1 MTTISS
7 INRFIS
13 LFIDTIRQFGRGR
26 IWLLLFAYFLLNWLL
41 LYSHYN
47 FVSPIFYGF
56 IKFWTGL
63 FGNQQATGFTH
74 YPGHFLLLPYFFGW
88 AKFYLGVV
96 VEGAVLGA
104 AALMFYDS
112 FLDVGKEDRA
122 SLKTI
127 LASWIHLVLAWLL
140 LNGLIMLANLQLP
153 ELLEPWLVG
162 SPQRIMAFEFVLLP
176 FIYVVV
182 LALFF
187 FMVPSVAIYRESF
200 LKALKR
206 SLSIFVK
213 NPFTCFFLSLIV
225 LAVPILI
232 AIINSRSAE
241 IVQKFKPE
249 LVYWLLLVGLVV
261 DIFLY
266 FFWMGTAVR
275 FLMDEE
281 A

>member
-1 MTTISS
+1 MNVISS
-7 INRFIS
+7 INRFIG
-13 LFIDTIRQFGRGR
+13 LFLDTFKQFGRGR
-26 IWLLLFAYFLLNWLL
+26 IWLLLFGYFLLDWLL

-47 FVSPIFYGF
+47 FVSPAFYGF

-63 FGNQQATGFTH
+63 FGSQQATGFTH

-88 AKFYLGVV
+88 GKFYLGIIF
-96 VEGAVLGA
+96 EGAVLGA

-112 FLDVGKEDRA
+112 FLDAGKEERS

-140 LNGLIMLANLQLP
+140 INGLIMVANLQLP
-153 ELLEPWLVG
+153 ELLEPWLAG
-162 SPQRIMAFEFVLLP
+162 SPRRVKAFEFVLLP

-187 FMVPSVAIYRESF
+187 FMVSSVAVYRENF

-206 SLSIFVK
+206 SLRIFVR

-225 LAVPILI
+225 LAVPVFVS
-232 AIINSRSAE
+232 IIGSRSGE

-249 LVYWLLLVGLVV
+249 LVYWLLLTGLVV
-261 DIFLY
+261 DIFFY
-266 FFWMGTAVR
+266 FFWIGTAVR
-275 FLMDEE
+275 FLVDEE
-281 A
+281 V